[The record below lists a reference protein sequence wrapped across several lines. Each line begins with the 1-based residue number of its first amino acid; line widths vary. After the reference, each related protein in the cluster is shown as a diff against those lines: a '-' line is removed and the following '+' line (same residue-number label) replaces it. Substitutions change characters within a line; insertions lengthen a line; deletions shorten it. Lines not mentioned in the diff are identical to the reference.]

1 VEAKKINE
9 KIQNGGGRYSSKKM
23 GEVGTCRVLILVTG
37 LSDTSNLGGGGICI
51 LSNGGR
57 SHKYGLNSGGE

>member
-1 VEAKKINE
+1 
-9 KIQNGGGRYSSKKM
+9 M